1 MCHDHAGDLTIGM
14 YDALSGRSQPQDSAS
29 DLTSFDNSSVS
40 ALNELMQTEK
50 KPVEYIIKD
59 EGGSSHR
66 KKYICELMV
75 DGKSMGQAEG
85 VSKKVAKA
93 KIAGVALRQLQQ
105 QAVQVNND
113 ETSGDSS
120 IATTVQAEDQSALE
134 LTGSRKRLCVL
145 GMDIDEDLIERASK
159 KAVQLA
165 PGDLVQFRHG
175 DITTSAFKDDIS
187 AFLQSAKSSSSS
199 TERPFNLITLFSVT
213 MWIHLNHG
221 DDGLWKFLEQISS
234 MTDHLIVEP
243 QPWKCYR
250 YIPLASIYHYAYS
263 S

>member
-1 MCHDHAGDLTIGM
+1 M
-14 YDALSGRSQPQDSAS
+14 YDALSGRSQPHDSAS

-66 KKYICELMV
+66 KKYICELV
-75 DGKSMGQAEG
+75 IDGKSMGRAEG

-93 KIAGVALRQLQQ
+93 KIAGVALRKIQEQKANESSGGSVATIVQAGDQPTSAQQ
-105 QAVQVNND
+105 QW
-113 ETSGDSS
+113 
-120 IATTVQAEDQSALE
+120 E
-134 LTGSRKRLCVL
+134 LTGSKKRLCVL
-145 GMDIDEDLIERASK
+145 GMDIDKDLVGRASK
-159 KAVQLA
+159 KPVELS

-175 DITTSAFKDDIS
+175 DITSSAFKDDIR
-187 AFLQSAKSSSSS
+187 AFLDAAKSSSSS
-199 TERPFNLITLFSVT
+199 QPFNLITLFSVT

-221 DDGLWKFLEQISS
+221 DDGLWTFLEQISS

-250 YIPLASIYHYAYS
+250 
-263 S
+263 